1 MTNLW
6 DQNNNI
12 HALLK
17 SSKTVEEARES
28 FFEYLNKQER
38 WLMEANN
45 QLIPLEKVNA
55 QECLRVLK
63 NIIAPLNEERTKI
76 SSLTILFNLAHDK
89 NTDEISEGFLKEFE
103 YLFKG
108 ITGNSGI
115 YKETPESK
123 EELRGREAALLRS
136 DKLDIESNLIK
147 KQTSRFPSGLDEKV
161 IQERIE
167 NKKRIIAHFNITEEN
182 WNDYQWHFKNVI
194 KDADTL
200 KSLIDLTSDEEAA
213 IRLAQLH
220 KIPFGVTPYYVSLM
234 DQEPSRKRDYSVRAQ
249 VLPPLSYIKAIIKN
263 KSDRSAKFDFMGEA
277 DTSPVKLITR
287 RYPQVAI
294 FKPYNT
300 CPQICVYCQR
310 NWEID
315 DAMDPRAMSSKPC
328 IDKALSWLE
337 THPAIEDILV
347 TGGDSCTMPDSMM
360 KYVLDRLCSFDH
372 IKRIRIST
380 RIPVTLPCR
389 ITEELANLLGSY
401 QSPGRRE
408 IVMVTHFEH
417 PWEITPDAISAIQ
430 KIRKQGMSVY
440 NQAVYTF
447 ENSRRFELVALRQ
460 QLRQIGVDPYYTFNA
475 KGKEETKDYRV
486 PIARLLQERKEEARL
501 LPGVSRTDEPV
512 FNVPRLGKNHLRAWQ
527 DHQVIM
533 ITPEGQRIYE
543 FHPWEKNI
551 SAVEPFCYTDV
562 SIYDYLQSL
571 NNRGESIDEYKTIW
585 YYY

>member
-6 DQNNNI
+6 NHNNSI
-12 HALLK
+12 HGLLK
-17 SSKTVEEARES
+17 SSKTVEEAREA

-38 WLMEANN
+38 WLLETNN
-45 QLIPLEKVNA
+45 PLIPLEKVNA

-63 NIIAPLNEERTKI
+63 NIIAPLNEERTKL
-76 SSLTILFNLAHDK
+76 SALTILFNLAHKK
-89 NTDEISEGFLKEFE
+89 NAYEISEGFLKEFE
-103 YLFKG
+103 HLFKG

-115 YKETPESK
+115 YKKPTEPEK
-123 EELRGREAALLRS
+123 KLHGREAALLRS

-200 KSLIDLTSDEEAA
+200 KNLIDLTSDEEAA
-213 IRLAQLH
+213 IRLAKLH

-234 DQEPSRKRDYSVRAQ
+234 DKEPSRKRDYSVRAQ

-263 KSDRSAKFDFMGEA
+263 KNDRSEKFDFMGEA

-294 FKPYNT
+294 FTPYNT

-337 THPAIEDILV
+337 THPTIEDILV
-347 TGGDSCTMPDSMM
+347 TGGDSCTMPDEMM
-360 KYVLDRLCSFDH
+360 KYVLDRLCSFDPRIH
-372 IKRIRIST
+372 IRSLLIRACTRGKHRIF
-380 RIPVTLPCR
+380 V
-389 ITEELANLLGSY
+389 NG
-401 QSPGRRE
+401 
-408 IVMVTHFEH
+408 
-417 PWEITPDAISAIQ
+417 
-430 KIRKQGMSVY
+430 
-440 NQAVYTF
+440 
-447 ENSRRFELVALRQ
+447 
-460 QLRQIGVDPYYTFNA
+460 
-475 KGKEETKDYRV
+475 
-486 PIARLLQERKEEARL
+486 
-501 LPGVSRTDEPV
+501 
-512 FNVPRLGKNHLRAWQ
+512 
-527 DHQVIM
+527 
-533 ITPEGQRIYE
+533 
-543 FHPWEKNI
+543 
-551 SAVEPFCYTDV
+551 
-562 SIYDYLQSL
+562 
-571 NNRGESIDEYKTIW
+571 
-585 YYY
+585 